1 MIAGG
6 TEIFREAISQQFDK
20 KNGEV

>member
-6 TEIFREAISQQFDK
+6 TKIFREAISQQFDK